1 LVKLDEWAPDDEWQ
15 WCLRLWEHILRM
27 YIVTGLEGLGV
38 VNYGMGKTSRM
49 GVNMTYLVDE
59 GIDLVSQQTT
69 E

>member
-1 LVKLDEWAPDDEWQ
+1 
-15 WCLRLWEHILRM
+15 M